1 MTNQATAGTP
11 TCDCKL
17 WDILVESAKERTTIR
32 YSKLARQAGLE
43 QCQDELRTL
52 LQRIRMYCTENHLP
66 ILSAIVMDDVSK
78 IRRPLL
84 QPAGCPLGAGTG
96 LRSRVDHP
104 ALSAA
109 PESGT
114 CPDQQGAFWFWPPP
128 FLPRPQRPHPA
139 RCASL

>member
-1 MTNQATAGTP
+1 MTNQATAGMT

-66 ILSAIVMDDVSK
+66 ILSAIVMDDVGKYAGLSSSLPDAPGSGHGSS
-78 IRRPLL
+78 IMSGPPCTECRP
-84 QPAGCPLGAGTG
+84 
-96 LRSRVDHP
+96 
-104 ALSAA
+104 
-109 PESGT
+109 
-114 CPDQQGAFWFWPPP
+114 
-128 FLPRPQRPHPA
+128 
-139 RCASL
+139 